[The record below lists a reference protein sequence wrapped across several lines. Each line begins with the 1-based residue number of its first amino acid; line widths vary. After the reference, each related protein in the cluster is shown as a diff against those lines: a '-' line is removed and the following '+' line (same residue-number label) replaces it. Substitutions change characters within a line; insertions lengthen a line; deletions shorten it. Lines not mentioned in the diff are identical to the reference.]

1 MAVFE
6 TNLNTEL
13 LKPLK
18 VHYLEGNLFSQ
29 DVQSNQINVAV
40 FKNGEPEAISGSVSA
55 DVIRPDGGTVV
66 ATGGTI
72 EGNVASITLPEQAY
86 YIAGMISI
94 VVKLTTSGVVTSI
107 GAVVANVYQSST
119 DTVIDTGTIIPS
131 VQTLI
136 TQIETAVASIPAD
149 YSSLWTKLA
158 PAFSTDTS
166 YIAGQYVTYDGGLY
180 RFNTNHAGAWVSGDV
195 TAVNIGSELSDI
207 KSAFDLKTTGEYGSV
222 SLGTITTG
230 KYIRQSD
237 GNESSSIAWDHT
249 NYIPVYGGKLLFTC
263 PESDNSSA
271 VEYIAAVAFYSSN
284 TLDSFI
290 SSVPINLGTVG
301 KTSWK
306 CVDAPNTAQ
315 FMRLT
320 IATGKENEYTAYNL
334 TVGALT
340 GSFANIGI
348 IGITD
353 ANNFEY
359 NKIYARTNLSQ
370 ELNHIPYDT
379 WLGMIMTLSFRNMLS
394 SASYQI
400 AISKNA
406 EMHIRRT
413 WSSNEDWS
421 EWTLIPNESET
432 VSIADKRQGIV
443 GRYTGAFTSDEQYIN
458 VPITLKANKTYVV
471 KFKGTRTGTITI
483 YPTGYGTDYKY
494 LRTYN
499 DQVTLV
505 NDGTDRTLTL
515 YNTNNTRDS
524 FELVVYEAEAV
535 QNRKYIVDKDSHSGD
550 YTSLT
555 KCLLDLKDDMSPK
568 TIEIWEGDYDI
579 YQEYVDAEVPIYTGD
594 NPSAY
599 YYDYCVWIPSNT
611 HIIGKGIVR
620 LKWMPLVADTDI
632 TAPQSKT
639 VSPVNVG
646 GSVILEN
653 VEVHCKNGRYCLH
666 NDPSGVLKYTGAIQ
680 KYINC
685 KFYKYE
691 NETLDGTTLG
701 FSPTTGFCLDRSM
714 QHIYENCI
722 FVNELSDRA
731 FYGHRRGTIA
741 GTDLTEAQ
749 SSSITLTGCAFV
761 TDGVRGIKFGNGSN
775 DNIHIPVL
783 FNNCMIDGKIV
794 SVNETETDPT
804 TYKNAFDMTFLN
816 CGDVTIEIADPD
828 NMYPPKAY
836 RTNLTVL

>member
-1 MAVFE
+1 MAIYLQDIVDINLNGGMIHRNFKSVAIGSGDQNANRFGMRVHRDGVPEDLTGVSCQAVFQDPMGNNIAL
-6 TNLNTEL
+6 TNHGT
-13 LKPLK
+13 
-18 VHYLEGNLFSQ
+18 VSGNLAYVTLPQACYNYEGRFCLAIKLIGGGVTGTMRII
-29 DVQSNQINVAV
+29 DGVIN
-40 FKNGEPEAISGSVSA
+40 NTHSGS
-55 DVIRPDGGTVV
+55 TV
-66 ATGGTI
+66 APT
-72 EGNVASITLPEQAY
+72 
-86 YIAGMISI
+86 
-94 VVKLTTSGVVTSI
+94 
-107 GAVVANVYQSST
+107 GAVPTYQEVLAAY
-119 DTVIDTGTIIPS
+119 DAAIA
-131 VQTLI
+131 
-136 TQIETAVASIPAD
+136 AVE
-149 YSSLWTKLA
+149 
-158 PAFSTDTS
+158 
-166 YIAGQYVTYDGGLY
+166 
-180 RFNTNHAGAWVSGDV
+180 DV
-195 TAVNIGSELSDI
+195 NAL
-207 KSAFDLKTTGEYGSV
+207 KSAFDLKTTGEYESV

-230 KYIRQSD
+230 KYIKQSD
-237 GNESSSIAWDHT
+237 GNESSSTAWDHT
-249 NYIPVYGGKLLFTC
+249 NYRPVYGGKLLFTC
-263 PESDNSSA
+263 PESNNSSA

-284 TLDSFI
+284 TLASFI

-306 CVDAPNTAQ
+306 CVDVPNNAQ

-320 IATGKENEYTAYNL
+320 IATGKENEYMAYNL
-334 TVGALT
+334 TNALT
-340 GSFANIGI
+340 GSLASVGSLA
-348 IGITD
+348 ITD

-359 NKIYARTNLSQ
+359 NKIYVRTNLSQ
-370 ELNHIPYDT
+370 ELNHIPYET
-379 WLGMIMTLSFRNMLS
+379 WLGMIMTLSFRNMLT

-400 AISKNA
+400 ALSKEG
-406 EMHIRRT
+406 EMHFRRT
-413 WSSNEDWS
+413 WGENADWG
-421 EWTLIPNESET
+421 EWVHIPNESET
-432 VSIADKRQGIV
+432 VSIADKQQGII
-443 GRYTGAFTSDEQYIN
+443 GRYTGAFTSDAQYIN

-524 FELVVYEAEAV
+524 FEFVVYEAEAV
-535 QNRKYIVDKDSHSGD
+535 HNRKYIVNKDSHSGD

-555 KCLLDLKDDMSPK
+555 QCLLVLKDDMSPK

-579 YQEYVDAEVPIYTGD
+579 YQEYVDAEVPVYTGD

-620 LKWMPLVADTDI
+620 LKWMPLIADTDI

-685 KFYKYE
+685 KFYKYA
-691 NETLDGTTLG
+691 NETLDGVTLG
-701 FSPTTGFCLDRSM
+701 FSPTTGFCVDRSM

-741 GTDLTEAQ
+741 GTVLTEAQ
-749 SSSITLTGCAFV
+749 SSSITITGCAFV

-816 CGDVTIEIADPD
+816 CGDVTVQIADP
-828 NMYPPKAY
+828 NNPYPPKAY
-836 RTNLTVL
+836 RTNLTLS